1 MQGHREGGK
10 GTKFPGRRITVEGP
24 NDCGGRQKSQQCHKY
39 FLQYSTFVS
48 ARPRV
53 QRWGGELASRPERYV
68 TSLHPCIHDKITC
81 VTYCM
86 FGKWQ
91 HCQVFETPLMTNT
104 IFLHFSVAKHFQ
116 EICSIHCLL

>member
-1 MQGHREGGK
+1 MTAGGA
-10 GTKFPGRRITVEGP
+10 RSP
-24 NDCGGRQKSQQCHKY
+24 NNVT
-39 FLQYSTFVS
+39 STFFNIVHLF
-48 ARPRV
+48 P
-53 QRWGGELASRPERYV
+53 QDLGFKDGGAKLASCPERYV